1 MKHDASKEER
11 GASAGSPPIPGAQPG
26 DAEPRSAEPR
36 ETGRVILDAAGI
48 QRAVTRIAHE
58 ILERNT
64 DPASVAVVGIVAGGV
79 PIAEML
85 ASRLREIGGSE
96 VRLGSLDVTLYR
108 DDVIGRGK
116 RPLPK
121 RTRIPFSVMG
131 LRVVLVDDVVFTGRT
146 IRAAMDAVIDFG
158 RPEGIQV
165 ASLVDRGHRE
175 LPIQVDFVGKNI
187 PTARAEQVAF
197 QPDAGGGYEVVLR

>member
-1 MKHDASKEER
+1 MKSDRDASSGATQSGPTER
-11 GASAGSPPIPGAQPG
+11 AVT
-26 DAEPRSAEPR
+26 E
-36 ETGRVILDAAGI
+36 RVLLDVAGI

-58 ILERNT
+58 ILERNS
-64 DPASVAVVGIVAGGV
+64 DPETLAIVGIVSGGV

-85 ASRLREIGGSE
+85 CERVRELSGAP

-116 RPLPK
+116 RPVPQ
-121 RTRIPFSVMG
+121 RTRMPFSVHG

-158 RPEGIQV
+158 RPDGIQV
-165 ASLVDRGHRE
+165 ATLVDRGHRE

-187 PTARAEQVAF
+187 PTSRAESVAF
-197 QPDAGGGYEVVLR
+197 RPSAGGDYEVVLQ

>member
-1 MKHDASKEER
+1 MKHDA
-11 GASAGSPPIPGAQPG
+11 A
-26 DAEPRSAEPR
+26 DEPRKTS
-36 ETGRVILDAAGI
+36 RVILDASGI

-58 ILERNT
+58 ILERNS
-64 DPASVAVVGIVAGGV
+64 DPDSIAVVGIVSGGV

-85 ASRLREIGGSE
+85 VSQLREIAGADI
-96 VRLGSLDVTLYR
+96 RLGSLDVTLYR

-121 RTRIPFSVMG
+121 RTQIPFSVMG

-158 RPEGIQV
+158 RPDGIQV
-165 ASLVDRGHRE
+165 ASLIDRGHRE

-197 QPDAGGGYEVVLR
+197 QLDASGDYEVVLR